1 LQSKSKLSIRE
12 YQIMS
17 LLSNPHS
24 LDSSSDSY
32 GFQGCMPRPPQL
44 TLAQISCTTTIGI
57 YLTILLRRHLFCGR
71 QPLFNIRPIVMAS
84 HIEHIDGKVQISTA
98 RLLLRPA
105 EENDAESL
113 YDILGDPKVMVYWY
127 SNSDRKEGVCLL
139 LWLGASFRM
148 RI

>member
-1 LQSKSKLSIRE
+1 
-12 YQIMS
+12 
-17 LLSNPHS
+17 
-24 LDSSSDSY
+24 
-32 GFQGCMPRPPQL
+32 
-44 TLAQISCTTTIGI
+44 
-57 YLTILLRRHLFCGR
+57 
-71 QPLFNIRPIVMAS
+71 MAS

-113 YDILGDPKVMVYWY
+113 YDILGDPKVMAYWY